1 MSTNLPPITPQQ
13 YEILHGGGAEAAQ
26 IANQRLSRRRFLR
39 RSMFAVWGLSA
50 TAGVAGALNMLYPN
64 LTGQFGSALAIGTKA
79 DFPAAKPSDF
89 RIGQAGIF
97 YHQQAKTYVVH
108 LDKGTGF
115 LLKGTAFADRM
126 AAETI
131 VKDTDGSYWI
141 ALYQRCVHLGCTVPF
156 RDDCVSFKCPC
167 HGSHYNVDGEF
178 LDGPAPRSLDRFAL
192 SFNGEDVVIDTGTL
206 NNKVPHPDAT
216 TLLIPVPIAQC
227 SV

>member
-64 LTGQFGSALAIGTKA
+64 LTGQFGSALTIGTKA

-108 LDKGTGF
+108 LDKDTGF
-115 LLKGTAFADRM
+115 LLQGTAFADQM

-131 VKDTDGSYWI
+131 VKDMDGSYWI

-216 TLLIPVPIAQC
+216 TLLIPVPAAQC